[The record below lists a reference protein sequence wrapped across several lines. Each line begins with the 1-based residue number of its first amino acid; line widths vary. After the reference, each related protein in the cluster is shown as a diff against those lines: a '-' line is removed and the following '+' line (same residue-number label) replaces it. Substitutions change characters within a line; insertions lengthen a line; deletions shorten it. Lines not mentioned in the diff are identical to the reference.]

1 MLSKTSYF
9 NATLFRKNLTR
20 FWPLWGMATFFGAIF
35 PLAFLV
41 QILQNNHFLNDMLGL
56 EMTQVYYSVVT
67 YGVPLISLFY
77 SILCAMCVW
86 NYLYNARSVGFLHT
100 LPIRREGLFV
110 TNFLSGMTMIAIP
123 YAVTGALCILLS
135 VLAGDIDLVGILVTI
150 LAIAGESFFYFASAT
165 AVAFVTSNIMAL
177 PVLYFIFHFLAVL
190 LDMLISVFAQGFS
203 SDIRVSSPAR

>member
-56 EMTQVYYSVVT
+56 EMTQVYYSVVS

-86 NYLYNARSVGFLHT
+86 NYLYNAPLVITS
-100 LPIRREGLFV
+100 ILFAV
-110 TNFLSGMTMIAIP
+110 VCVATMVVAKK
-123 YAVTGALCILLS
+123 GADKWKI
-135 VLAGDIDLVGILVTI
+135 
-150 LAIAGESFFYFASAT
+150 
-165 AVAFVTSNIMAL
+165 
-177 PVLYFIFHFLAVL
+177 
-190 LDMLISVFAQGFS
+190 
-203 SDIRVSSPAR
+203 